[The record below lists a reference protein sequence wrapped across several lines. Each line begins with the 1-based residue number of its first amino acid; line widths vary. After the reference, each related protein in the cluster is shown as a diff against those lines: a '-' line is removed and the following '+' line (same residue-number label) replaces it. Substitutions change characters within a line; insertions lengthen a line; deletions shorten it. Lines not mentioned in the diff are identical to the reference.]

1 MLQVE
6 RVVLDQVH
14 PQHSSSRVFK
24 VVEPECGVAEILVAR
39 MALHGAH
46 ARQMCAAEYTHSRYI
61 RGTCIAHM
69 HTTHRVASDVYHDA
83 RPVVCPELTQVPEED
98 VLGREVPLLNEGLL
112 NAGGSWQRV
121 KVEVIVAKLEPSAHL
136 RFRAAVRKA
145 GRKDAV
151 GQSGT
156 VR

>member
-1 MLQVE
+1 M
-6 RVVLDQVH
+6 
-14 PQHSSSRVFK
+14 
-24 VVEPECGVAEILVAR
+24 CG
-39 MALHGAH
+39 
-46 ARQMCAAEYTHSRYI
+46 AEYKHSRYI
-61 RGTCIAHM
+61 RGTCIAHA

-98 VLGREVPLLNEGLL
+98 VLGHEVPLLNEGLL
-112 NAGGSWQRV
+112 NAGGGWQRV
-121 KVEVIVAKLEPSAHL
+121 KVEVILAKLEPSAHR
-136 RFRAAVRKA
+136 RFVRAAVRKA